1 MTLGARSLP
10 GGLLVSVRSVEEAA
24 AARSGGA
31 AIIDVKEPSRGPLG
45 RADAEVAAAIAL
57 RVGPTAACTLACGEL
72 AEGWQAIASHVH
84 RIHGLLAAARG
95 RLSAVKAGPAGMDE
109 AEWLTAFTAL
119 AGALPS
125 GVELVAV
132 AYADWQTAASPA
144 PPRLIAAAAAVGAA
158 TLLIDTFDKQG
169 PGLFGAA
176 PVPEVASWLEA
187 ARSAGIRVALAGRL
201 DARECGTAL
210 ALGAVIVGVRT
221 AACAGGRM
229 GSVEERKV
237 AALVG
242 TLAEAWRESVPVP
255 PRNNHHEVDGSQNP
269 AQSRAG

>member
-31 AIIDVKEPSRGPLG
+31 AIIDVKEPMRGPLG

-84 RIHGLLAAARG
+84 QIHGLLAATRG

-144 PPRLIAAAAAVGAA
+144 PPRLIAAAAGA
-158 TLLIDTFDKQG
+158 G
-169 PGLFGAA
+169 
-176 PVPEVASWLEA
+176 
-187 ARSAGIRVALAGRL
+187 
-201 DARECGTAL
+201 
-210 ALGAVIVGVRT
+210 
-221 AACAGGRM
+221 
-229 GSVEERKV
+229 
-237 AALVG
+237 
-242 TLAEAWRESVPVP
+242 
-255 PRNNHHEVDGSQNP
+255 N
-269 AQSRAG
+269 